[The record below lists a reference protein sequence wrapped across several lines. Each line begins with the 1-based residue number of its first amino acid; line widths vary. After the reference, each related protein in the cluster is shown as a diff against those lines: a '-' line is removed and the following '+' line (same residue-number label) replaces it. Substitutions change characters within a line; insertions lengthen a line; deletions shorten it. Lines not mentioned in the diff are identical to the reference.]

1 MGFKEELGER
11 IRYAEGIIRSY
22 LPDEV
27 GYQKTILEAMNYAVL
42 VGGKRLRPVIINEC
56 YRMLGGEG
64 NVHEPFMAAIEFLH
78 TASLVHD
85 DLPCMDN
92 DEYRRGKKT
101 VHAVY
106 GEAVGVLTG
115 DSLLNFTYETACRAF
130 SIGDASKV
138 SKALSVLA
146 TKAGVHGMMG
156 GQMVD
161 LESEGKEV
169 DHKTLEFIHT
179 NKTAALIEA
188 SMHIGAILAGASE
201 DDLILLSRV
210 ALDIGFA
217 FQIQDDVL
225 DVIGDAKVLGKPVGS
240 DEELKKTTYVS
251 VFGLE
256 KAKSDVEFYSNRAI
270 NSLKIY
276 GDKASFLISLIKM
289 LITREK

>member
-1 MGFKEELGER
+1 MSFKEELGER
-11 IRYAEGIIRSY
+11 IRYAEGVIRSY
-22 LPDEV
+22 IPDEV

-169 DHKTLEFIHT
+169 DYKTLEFIHT

-188 SMHIGAILAGASE
+188 SMLIGAILAGASE

-217 FQIQDDVL
+217 FQIQDDIL
-225 DVIGDAKVLGKPVGS
+225 DVIGDAEVLGKPVGS

-270 NSLKIY
+270 DSLKIY

>member
-1 MGFKEELGER
+1 MSFKEELSER
-11 IRYAEGIIRSY
+11 IRYAEGVIRSY
-22 LPDEV
+22 LPKEE
-27 GYQKTILEAMNYAVL
+27 GYQKTVLEAMNYAVL
-42 VGGKRLRPVIINEC
+42 VGGKRLRPIIINEC
-56 YRMLGGEG
+56 YRMLGGTE

-85 DLPCMDN
+85 DLPCMDD

-101 VHAVY
+101 VHAIY
-106 GEAVGVLTG
+106 GEAVGVLVG
-115 DSLLNFTYETACRAF
+115 DALLNFTYETASRALAL
-130 SIGDASKV
+130 GDAEKV
-138 SKALSVLA
+138 GKALSVLA
-146 TKAGVHGMMG
+146 SRAGVFGMIG

-169 DHKTLEFIHT
+169 DYKTLEFIHT

-188 SMHIGAILAGASE
+188 SMLVGAILAGASDE
-201 DDLILLSRV
+201 ELERLSRIAV
-210 ALDIGFA
+210 DIGFA

-225 DVIGDAKVLGKPVGS
+225 DVIGDSTVLGKPTGS

-256 KAKSDVEFYSNRAI
+256 KAKQDVKFYSERAAKALE
-270 NSLKIY
+270 SF
-276 GDKASFLISLIKM
+276 GEGASFLISLVDM

>member
-1 MGFKEELGER
+1 MSFKEELGER
-11 IRYAEGIIRSY
+11 IRYAEGVIQSY

-85 DLPCMDN
+85 DLPCMDD

-101 VHAVY
+101 VHAIY

-188 SMHIGAILAGASE
+188 SMLIGAILAGASE

-225 DVIGDAKVLGKPVGS
+225 DVIGDAEVLGKPIGS

-270 NSLKIY
+270 DSLKIY